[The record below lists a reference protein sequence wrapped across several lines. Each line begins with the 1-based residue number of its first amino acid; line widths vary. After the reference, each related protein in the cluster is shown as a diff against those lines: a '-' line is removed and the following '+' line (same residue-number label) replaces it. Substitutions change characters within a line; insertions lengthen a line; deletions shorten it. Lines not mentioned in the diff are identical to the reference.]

1 MGTRVFPRNAWNSH
15 YCSFCSRAMEK
26 YCLPL
31 LEEKIYVYL
40 CVILRRRV
48 SRTCTPDLFPLR
60 TRNPFLLTV
69 RTNVRQLPSRW
80 FANRKHAAKG
90 RAITEGR
97 IARLSRELAATE
109 EYRGWFSRANMFARL
124 RSFGTLIEAKERRAT
139 TGTTT
144 TTHPITLPFFRVLPF
159 RSRATVAILFEK
171 SKTKESLFRGYA
183 TVLVRKLFHG
193 TTFQVRSLLSVCI
206 SHFYLPCFIAS
217 WSRSLRVGR
226 PCTAADISLNRLS
239 N

>member
-1 MGTRVFPRNAWNSH
+1 MYTYALYYVDAFLVRVRLIYFLYVRVTLFFWPCERTYVNFRLVDLPTGSTR
-15 YCSFCSRAMEK
+15 
-26 YCLPL
+26 
-31 LEEKIYVYL
+31 
-40 CVILRRRV
+40 
-48 SRTCTPDLFPLR
+48 
-60 TRNPFLLTV
+60 
-69 RTNVRQLPSRW
+69 
-80 FANRKHAAKG
+80 RKD
-90 RAITEGR
+90 E
-97 IARLSRELAATE
+97 
-109 EYRGWFSRANMFARL
+109 RL
-124 RSFGTLIEAKERRAT
+124 RKVGSRGYPGNLLQKSIEDDFSSEYVRKASFVWHFDRGEGASRDYRYNYH
-139 TGTTT
+139 
-144 TTHPITLPFFRVLPF
+144 HPITLPFFRVLPF